1 MGQKVINMILCMLN
15 ISFSCFVQWNLD
27 ETKAQGSSSFIY
39 NYFTITGV
47 RKS

>member
-1 MGQKVINMILCMLN
+1 MKRGPKGLAK
-15 ISFSCFVQWNLD
+15 FVCYT
-27 ETKAQGSSSFIY
+27 EVFVVSSSFIY